1 MIWTNPT
8 GAKGK
13 GKVEPKGSIRDDP
26 KLIALADRPELS
38 SGQLYPRVG
47 ARAGKSQAW
56 TG

>member
-38 SGQLYPRVG
+38 SVQLYPRVG